1 MFEKILFPTDFS
13 YVAAKAIEYVKKLK
27 QAGTKE
33 VVLLNIINQSLLDSI
48 GLICSS
54 HIAFDETTGTFAGDE
69 EEILNKIMQKRI
81 QKMNDLKS
89 ELEMCGLRVKVL
101 IKKGYPISELLAT
114 EKEEKVSAI
123 VIGSHGRKNLPRV
136 FLGDVSEK
144 VIRRSKS
151 PVLVIKR

>member
-13 YVAAKAIEYVKKLK
+13 TMAAKAFDYVKKLK

-33 VVLLNIINQSLLDSI
+33 VVLLNVINQRMIDSI

-54 HIAFDETTGTFAGDE
+54 HYAFDEATGAYVGDV
-69 EEILNKIMQKRI
+69 EEILDKIMQERI
-81 QKMNDLKS
+81 QKTNKLKS
-89 ELEMCGLRVKVL
+89 ELEECGLQVKVL
-101 IKKGYPISELLAT
+101 IKKGFPISELLAI

-123 VIGSHGRKNLPRV
+123 VIGSHGRKNLPKI

-144 VIRRSKS
+144 VIRRCKS

>member
-54 HIAFDETTGTFAGDE
+54 HTAFDETTGTFAGDE

-89 ELEMCGLRVKVL
+89 ELETCGLRVKAL